1 MKGGKRRVRLKKP
14 HQKKLS
20 KCYESVTRLYPQ
32 ENAPEKVKYYVT
44 HRIFALDY
52 NSRSQTM
59 SETLQTAGFEQ
70 ILTVTGPIDR
80 DAMDH
85 RETDAQLE
93 LLRDRVLLLGGK
105 TEDAVHRA
113 MRALTE
119 RDSDLGR
126 SVCEADEQI
135 DQMELEIDQL
145 SIEILASQLAEHDLR
160 LVVSVAK
167 ITPILE
173 RIADHA
179 TSIAEAAI
187 VLNNEP
193 QIDSY
198 VDFSMMAD
206 IAAEMLR
213 EALNAFT
220 AEDAAASRQIIAR
233 DLTLDKCYGRVF
245 DGLIETLVKNPAA
258 ANGAARLLFVAK
270 HIERIGDYVKD
281 ICELNVYL
289 TEAVFIKHSQGNW
302 T

>member
-1 MKGGKRRVRLKKP
+1 MLT
-14 HQKKLS
+14 
-20 KCYESVTRLYPQ
+20 KCYTSRSQPNSTK
-32 ENAPEKVKYYVT
+32 KVKYYVT

-52 NSRSQTM
+52 NSRSHNM
-59 SETLQTAGFEQ
+59 SETLQTTGFEQ
-70 ILTVTGPIDR
+70 MPVVTGITVR

-85 RETDAQLE
+85 REIDAQLE

-119 RDSDLGR
+119 RDSELAR

-145 SIEILASQLAEHDLR
+145 SIEILASHQPAEHDLR

-187 VLNNEP
+187 ILNNEP

-220 AEDAAASRQIIAR
+220 SEDAAASREIIAR

-245 DGLIETLVKNPAA
+245 DGLIETLIKNPAA

-289 TEAVFIKHSQGNW
+289 TEAVFIKHSQGN
-302 T
+302 